1 MNHREVASMN
11 GKISRQGRQVLAVLS
26 ERRVHLTAEEIVRL
40 LPDVGQATVYRSLEQ
55 LERLGQIRKL
65 NLGKRSAYYEYAR
78 ENHMHFVCD
87 RCSEVIDVACDVTGV
102 AREAGALF
110 GHRVDRVEV
119 TAGGLCAACI
129 AQEQKEQQ

>member
-1 MNHREVASMN
+1 MN

-26 ERRVHLTAEEIVRL
+26 EQRIHLTSEEIVRR

-55 LERLGQIRKL
+55 LERMGQIRKL
-65 NLGKRSAYYEYAR
+65 NLGQRSAYYEYAR
-78 ENHMHFVCD
+78 ENHMHFVCE
-87 RCSEVIDVACDVTGV
+87 RCRQVIDVACDVTGV

-110 GHRVDRVEV
+110 GHRVDRVGV

-129 AQEQKEQQ
+129 AQEKKEQQ

>member
-1 MNHREVASMN
+1 MK

-26 ERRVHLTAEEIVRL
+26 EQRIHLTAEEIVRR

-55 LERLGQIRKL
+55 LERMGQIRKL
-65 NLGKRSAYYEYAR
+65 NLGQRSAYYEYAR
-78 ENHMHFVCD
+78 ENHMHFVCE
-87 RCSEVIDVACDVTGV
+87 RCRQVIDVACDVTGV

-110 GHRVDRVEV
+110 GHRVDRVGV

-129 AQEQKEQQ
+129 AQEKKEQQ